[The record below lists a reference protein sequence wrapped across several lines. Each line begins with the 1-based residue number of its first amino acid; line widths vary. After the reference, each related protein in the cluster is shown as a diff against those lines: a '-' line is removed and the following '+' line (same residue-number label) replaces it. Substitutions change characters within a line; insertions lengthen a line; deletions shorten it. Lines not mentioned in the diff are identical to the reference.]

1 MNGFKMKLS
10 YFTDKMFLTTLVS
23 CDLLFVLVYNITNQ
37 HLHCPCCLIP
47 GLNFTRVASRTHGS
61 LLSCQLQQVVVLFTG
76 TAWLKNVYRTSLVG
90 QNQKIV
96 DVQVLVLLRSLG
108 QLQYC
113 HRGTRE
119 RTTQLEYQHQWSFHR
134 GVGEIAGAEWCLTGV
149 PACCCCS
156 ASERASEDIP
166 DRFMSLQTYN
176 TNQGNVQ

>member
-37 HLHCPCCLIP
+37 RLHCPCCLIP

-108 QLQYC
+108 LLQYC
-113 HRGTRE
+113 YRGTRE
-119 RTTQLEYQHQWSFHR
+119 RTQLEYQHQWSFHR

-149 PACCCCS
+149 PACCCCCCCS
-156 ASERASEDIP
+156 ASE
-166 DRFMSLQTYN
+166 
-176 TNQGNVQ
+176 